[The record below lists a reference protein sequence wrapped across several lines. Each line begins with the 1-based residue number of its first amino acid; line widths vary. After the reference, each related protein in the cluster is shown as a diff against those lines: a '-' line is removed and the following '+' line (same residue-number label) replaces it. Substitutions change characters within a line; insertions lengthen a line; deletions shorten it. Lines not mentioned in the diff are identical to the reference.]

1 MLRYFWIKLLG
12 DCIMENLKNTGIS
25 FCDFARDSGGDVI
38 PNGVTRY
45 NVINFAERVLKRYV
59 SHTES
64 YSTYNAKR
72 TDVEIPAHKLFKSE
86 RDWFSVKNGRYIAV
100 YDLQAEI
107 GYELIAHRDRRG
119 YLKSVSVIKFFDF
132 IAD

>member
-1 MLRYFWIKLLG
+1 
-12 DCIMENLKNTGIS
+12 MENLKNTGIS

-72 TDVEIPAHKLFKSE
+72 TDVEIPAHQNLYLF
-86 RDWFSVKNGRYIAV
+86 
-100 YDLQAEI
+100 
-107 GYELIAHRDRRG
+107 LI
-119 YLKSVSVIKFFDF
+119 IKFATIILRMVQMKKTLKLIFT
-132 IAD
+132 INSGMKPTTTH